1 MHAVVRVD
9 GGPEIGYGHLIRSNA
24 LTEKFLNR
32 DHRVTIATTT
42 PQTARSIFS
51 ETVEMTELPSRG
63 DPEPF
68 VEWLNANFPDAVF
81 SDSYPV
87 DTDYQRAIRDQV
99 PLAVLQ
105 DDDRHAVCADLFVNG
120 NLYAANLDYDFV
132 GDEPELCLGTD
143 YVLLRREIR
152 ERADDEPPW
161 REQPERVVVMM
172 GGSDIANLMPTV
184 VRAFDGFDIHVDAI
198 VGPGFSDTQEHS
210 IRTAAEE
217 VSAEVSVARDPNDLV
232 DRMFQADFAVST
244 ASSTTYELLALGT
257 PIISVPVADNQEP
270 IARSLR
276 ERDAADVL
284 ERGANREEFRNSVQT
299 YVSTPEPRRAY
310 RNLGQQLVDC
320 RGTERICSEILS
332 IAESKT

>member
-1 MHAVVRVD
+1 MHITIRAD

-24 LTEKFLNR
+24 LTEELINR
-32 DHRVTIATTT
+32 AHRVTIATTT
-42 PQTARSIFS
+42 PQTAREIFP
-51 ETVEMTELPSRG
+51 ETVEIAELPSRG

-68 VEWLNANFPDAVF
+68 VEWLTANSPDAVF
-81 SDSYPV
+81 TDSYPV
-87 DTDYQRAIRDQV
+87 DTDYQRAIRDRV

-120 NLYAANLDYDFV
+120 NLYAPNLNYEFV

-210 IRTAAEE
+210 IQTAAEE
-217 VSAEVSVARDPNDLV
+217 VSAEVSVARDPTDLV

-257 PIISVPVADNQEP
+257 PMVSVPVADNQEP
-270 IARSLR
+270 IAAALQKRDIATIVNRTDAQQPLQTMIEEYMTDTKQRYERQQHER
-276 ERDAADVL
+276 E
-284 ERGANREEFRNSVQT
+284 
-299 YVSTPEPRRAY
+299 
-310 RNLGQQLVDC
+310 LVDSK
-320 RGTERICSEILS
+320 GTERITECFLNIACSD
-332 IAESKT
+332 